1 MPEAAKMRVLVVDDQ
16 PSLRTLVRTCLREMH
31 IDQVMECADGEEAYA
46 TLMRFPV
53 HLIIS
58 DLNMPRLDG
67 LGLLQK
73 VRSDRTTAKT
83 AFIMV
88 TSRAEQQHVRDA
100 IRLGVNNYIV
110 KPFNFG
116 GLKSK
121 IEGVFGPLT

>member
-1 MPEAAKMRVLVVDDQ
+1 MPEAAKIRALVADDQ
-16 PSLRTLVRTCLREMH
+16 PSLRTLVRGCLRQMQIE
-31 IDQVMECADGEEAYA
+31 QVVECADGEDAFA
-46 TLMRFPV
+46 ALLRAPV

-73 VRSDRTTAKT
+73 VRSERAMAKT

-88 TSRAEQQHVRDA
+88 TSRAETHLVKEA

-116 GLKSK
+116 GLKAK
-121 IEGVFGPLT
+121 IEGVFGQLT